1 VHENT
6 VTGNGARLRRLV
18 AIFSVIAP
26 VMVLGQAP
34 SPQQQSS
41 GEPQNP
47 VTVRSTTRLVQVSV
61 VVHDK
66 KGEPVADLKKEDF
79 TITEKGK
86 PQDIAFFA
94 VESAGRLPGNPPKL
108 PPNVYSNRLVEKQGV
123 PGSVTVILFDALN
136 TKWSDQA
143 YARQQ
148 VIKFLQQLQPED
160 RVAIYLLGRGL
171 RVLHDYTTDST
182 ALLAALGR
190 FHGEHLPDLAA
201 SEPSPDAVQDNS
213 TNPIAFGLDFLQ
225 PSNAEQE
232 FFTTNRVLNTL
243 AALKAIAS
251 HLANVPGR
259 KNLIWVS
266 GGFPLDYGFDQEP
279 DPRRAD
285 FRRTYYD
292 ETEAAVRAVNNA
304 GISIYPVDAR
314 GLIIGRDAMTADMQ
328 SGPVNPR
335 QPPRA
340 RLGPTVPNLDTMRLL
355 ADRTGGRAAYNTND
369 LKNAIRNAVDDSK
382 VTYMLAYYPAE
393 NAQDGKFHD
402 IKIKV
407 GRSGVNVRYR
417 KGYFALPDVAQNDK
431 TRKSDLSTAVWSPVD
446 ATSVGLN
453 GRVDFPNSPDQNA
466 MAVYAQIDPLGIT
479 LEQNGDRWQGKID
492 LLFIQRD
499 DQGHEYTGATDTI
512 TLNLLKDNYMKVVRS
527 GIVYKKDLQRDPKAT
542 NLRIVVRDGMT
553 GAMGSLTIAYR
564 DLLLRNGQHIDVPQ
578 PGAKPLRPRQAR

>member
-1 VHENT
+1 MAT
-6 VTGNGARLRRLV
+6 PL
-18 AIFSVIAP
+18 IA
-26 VMVLGQAP
+26 LAQAP
-34 SPQQQSS
+34 PSPPQQASS
-41 GEPQNP
+41 QPQNP
-47 VTVRSTTRLVQVSV
+47 VTLRSTTRLVQVSV

-86 PQDIAFFA
+86 PQEIAFFGVQA
-94 VESAGRLPGNPPKL
+94 AGSLPGKVPKL

-136 TKWSDQA
+136 TKWTDQA

-148 VIKFLQQLQPED
+148 VIKFLEQLQPQD
-160 RVAIYLLGRGL
+160 HVAIYLLSRGL

-201 SEPSPDAVQDNS
+201 SEPSPDPVEDS
-213 TNPIAFGLDFLQ
+213 GGNPAAFGLDFLQ
-225 PSNAEQE
+225 PTGAEQE
-232 FFTTNRVLNTL
+232 FYTTNRVVNTL
-243 AALKAIAS
+243 AGLKAIAA

-279 DPRRAD
+279 DPRRVD

-292 ETEAAVRAVNNA
+292 EIEAAVRAVNNA

-314 GLIIGRDAMTADMQ
+314 GLIIGRDAMTADMR
-328 SGPVNPR
+328 SGPINPR

-393 NAQDGKFHD
+393 NAQDGKFHE

-407 GRSGVNVRYR
+407 DRPGVNVRYR
-417 KGYFALPDVAQNDK
+417 KGYFALADIAQNDK
-431 TRKSDLSTAVWSPVD
+431 TRKSDLSTAAWSPVD

-453 GRVDFPNSPDQNA
+453 ARVDFANSPDQNA
-466 MAVYAQIDPLGIT
+466 MTVFAQIDPLGVT
-479 LEQNGDRWQGKID
+479 LEQNGDRWQGKVD
-492 LLFIQRD
+492 LMFIQRD
-499 DQGHEYTGATDTI
+499 DQGHEYAGATDTI
-512 TLNLLKDNYMKVVRS
+512 TLNLLKDNYIKAVQA
-527 GIVYKKDLQRDPKAT
+527 GIVYRKDLQRDPKAT
-542 NLRIVVRDGMT
+542 NLRIVVRDGTT
-553 GAMGSLTIAYR
+553 GAMGSLTMPYR
-564 DLLLRNGQHIDVPQ
+564 ELLLRNGQHIDVPQ